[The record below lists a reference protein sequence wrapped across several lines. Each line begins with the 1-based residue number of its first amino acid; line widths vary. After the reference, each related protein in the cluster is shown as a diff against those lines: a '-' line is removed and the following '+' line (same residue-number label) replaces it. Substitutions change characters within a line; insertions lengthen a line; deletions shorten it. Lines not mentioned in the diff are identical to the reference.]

1 MYIIFY
7 LLQSSVQNLLQSSV
21 QNICKMKNNTYTYI
35 ITFYPYQKQK
45 MAETQKP
52 VVTDKSDTVG
62 KKVAAPV
69 AEEAKK
75 EAKPVAAKAS
85 KPSTK
90 ATAAQKVD
98 KEELMKK
105 HQQMVQF
112 IQNVLSEMESNI
124 KRMHM
129 ILNQLAK
136 RDPENA
142 ESLESVQ
149 KEIDGA
155 TGGHGELKAYN
166 EENAEVVE
174 GKFDGYFMVGADQKK
189 YPVPLNYSS
198 KTKLVPGDMLKLKIL
213 EDGKFIYKLIQP
225 VERKHIRAVLSI
237 TDDNKFVALSDEGK
251 SYFLNQAA
259 VTFFKG
265 KPGDELYV
273 LINDKEDMSFAA
285 IEAIIKK

>member
-1 MYIIFY
+1 
-7 LLQSSVQNLLQSSV
+7 
-21 QNICKMKNNTYTYI
+21 
-35 ITFYPYQKQK
+35 
-45 MAETQKP
+45 
-52 VVTDKSDTVG
+52 
-62 KKVAAPV
+62 
-69 AEEAKK
+69 EAKK